1 MSRIA
6 ALCAAAVLLL
16 TTSAVPAAVAIRKPL
31 VTAPAA
37 LRQAPARPV
46 CLVDQ
51 GAAANPGD
59 TSWISRASDGTTH
72 DCTPFACNV
81 ATGTCRTKASNTNE
95 CRSGLTWWAKD
106 NSCSPCGPD
115 NYMDE
120 ATHTCKQQSH
130 LGG

>member
-1 MSRIA
+1 MNRLIA
-6 ALCAAAVLLL
+6 ICASAVLLCAMGAA
-16 TTSAVPAAVAIRKPL
+16 SAAVPAKRPL
-31 VTAPAA
+31 ATAPAA

-51 GAAANPGD
+51 GAVAQPGD

-72 DCTPFACNV
+72 DCTPYACNV
-81 ATGTCRTKASNTNE
+81 AAGTCRTKASNTNE
-95 CRSGLTWWAKD
+95 CRSGLTWWAND

-115 NYMDE
+115 NYMDD
-120 ATHTCKQQSH
+120 ATHTCKQSSH